1 MSEPRIVIVG
11 AGPAGTRAAETF
23 VRHGLRPTVLDEAP
37 RSGGQIYRRQ
47 PASFRRPAR
56 AVYGFEAGRAEALH
70 AAFDALAGRI
80 DHRPETLVWT
90 LRDGTVHALPAMG
103 GQSQAFPYDALVLA
117 TGACD
122 RVIPFPGWTT
132 AGVYTLGAAQIAL
145 KYQGCAIG
153 DPVVFLGT
161 GPLLYLVAYQ
171 YAKAGAKVA
180 AVLDTTSFGTKLAA
194 LGRMLAVPQAF
205 LKGVYYL
212 GWLRS
217 HGVAI
222 HEGVVP
228 VRAEGTAAVTALVW
242 RGADGAERRTE
253 CTAVGFG
260 YGLQSETQLAD
271 LAGCSFAYEDHSRQ
285 WLPEADGD
293 GRSDV
298 TGVYLAGDGRRVRG
312 ADFAEMGGE
321 LAALAAL
328 KDLGRTVP
336 EPRMAELRRGLDRG
350 LRWGVA
356 MQTVFPVPHH
366 FVAGLPP
373 ETVLCRCEGVTVGD
387 ARHAVTGLDAKE
399 INRAKALSRI
409 GMGRCQGRYCGLT
422 AATVL
427 AETAGAAPDAAM
439 RLRGQAPVKPVPLV
453 RQEPATREG
462 GA

>member
-1 MSEPRIVIVG
+1 MSDPRIVIVG

-47 PASFRRPAR
+47 PATFRRPAK
-56 AVYGFEAGRAEALH
+56 AVYGFEAGRAEAVH
-70 AAFDALAGRI
+70 AAFDGLAGRI
-80 DHRPETLVWT
+80 DHRPDTLVWT
-90 LRDGTVHALPAMG
+90 LRDGAVHALPAMG
-103 GQSQAFPYDALVLA
+103 GQSQAFAYDALVLA

-153 DPVVFLGT
+153 GRVVFLGT

-171 YAKAGAKVA
+171 YAKAGATVA
-180 AVLDTTSFGTKLAA
+180 AVLDTTTFATKMAA
-194 LGRMLAVPQAF
+194 LARLMAVPQAF

-212 GWLRS
+212 GWLRA
-217 HGVAI
+217 HGIPI

-228 VRAEGTAAVTALVW
+228 VRAEGEAAVAGLVW
-242 RGADGAERRTE
+242 RTAGGAERRTE
-253 CTAVGFG
+253 CDAVGFG

-271 LAGCSFAYEDHSRQ
+271 LAGCSFAYEERSRQ
-285 WLPEADGD
+285 WLPLADAD
-293 GRSDV
+293 GRSDAE
-298 TGVYLAGDGRRVRG
+298 GVYLAGDGRRVRG

-328 KDLGRTVP
+328 QDLGRPVTDA
-336 EPRMAELRRGLDRG
+336 RMAELRAGLDRG
-350 LRWGVA
+350 LRWGEA

-366 FVAGLPP
+366 LLADLPP
-373 ETVLCRCEGVTVGD
+373 ETVLCRCEGVTVGE
-387 ARHAVTGLDAKE
+387 ARHAATGLDARE

-409 GMGRCQGRYCGLT
+409 GMGRCQGRYCGLS
-422 AATVL
+422 AATIL
-427 AETAGAAPDAAM
+427 AGTAGEAPAAAM
-439 RLRGQAPVKPVPLV
+439 RLRGQAPVKPVPL
-453 RQEPATREG
+453 RTQEG

>member
-1 MSEPRIVIVG
+1 MTDPRIVIVG

-23 VRHGLRPTVLDEAP
+23 VRHGMRPTVLDEAA

-47 PASFRRPAR
+47 PPAFRRPSR
-56 AVYGFEAGRAEALH
+56 AVYGFEAGRADALH
-70 AAFDALAGRI
+70 AAFDALAGQI

-90 LRDGTVHALPAMG
+90 LRDGVAHALPAAG
-103 GQSQAFPYDALVLA
+103 GQSEAVPFDALVLA

-153 DPVVFLGT
+153 EPVVFLGT

-180 AVLDTTSFGTKLAA
+180 AVLDTTRFATKLAA
-194 LGRMLAVPQAF
+194 LGRLLAVPQAF
-205 LKGVYYL
+205 LKGLYYL
-212 GWLRS
+212 SWLRAR
-217 HGVAI
+217 GIPI
-222 HEGVVP
+222 HEGVEP
-228 VRAEGTAAVTALVW
+228 VRAEGEAAVTALVW
-242 RGADGAERRTE
+242 RTAAGAERRTE
-253 CTAVGFG
+253 CGAVGFG

-271 LAGCSFAYEDHSRQ
+271 LAGCSFAYEEQSRQ
-285 WLPEADGD
+285 WLPQADAD
-293 GRSDV
+293 GRSDAK
-298 TGVYLAGDGRRVRG
+298 GVYLAGDGRRVRG

-328 KDLGRTVP
+328 KDLGRPV
-336 EPRMAELRRGLDRG
+336 EEGRMEALRRGLDRG
-350 LRWGVA
+350 LRWGTA

-366 FVAGLPP
+366 LLADLPP

-399 INRAKALSRI
+399 VNRAKALSRI
-409 GMGRCQGRYCGLT
+409 GMGRCQGRYCGLS
-422 AATVL
+422 AATIL
-427 AETAGAAPDAAM
+427 AGTAGEAPAAAM

-453 RQEPATREG
+453 TQEG